1 MNGNAGRL
9 QGKVAIITGAARG
22 MGATHAR
29 AFVAEGARVVLS
41 DLAEDE
47 GRALAREL
55 GTAAHFVRHDVSR
68 TESWDEVLAA
78 TRNTFG
84 PANVLLNNAA
94 IYFIGPVDKAEPEQ
108 VRRLLEINVFGSW
121 LGISRI
127 APMMREA
134 GGGSIINLS
143 SLAGLLGFPYH
154 AIYGMSK
161 WAIRGL
167 TRSAA
172 NDLGPDGIRVLT
184 IAPHANSPGLQG
196 WIEQNPEEA
205 EAFFRTIPL
214 RRVGD
219 CETDIG
225 RAVAALCGPDFA
237 YLTGATI
244 PLDGGQANF
253 D

>member
-172 NDLGPDGIRVLT
+172 NDLGPDGIRVNAILPGA
-184 IAPHANSPGLQG
+184 IAETGMAGTEPLDEGQLAS
-196 WIEQNPEEA
+196 
-205 EAFFRTIPL
+205 IPL
-214 RRVGD
+214 RRR
-219 CETDIG
+219 G
-225 RAVAALCGPDFA
+225 RKDEVSALAVFLASDESA
-237 YLTGATI
+237 YITGADHVI
-244 PLDGGQANF
+244 DGGRGIW
-253 D
+253 